1 MQQKIARGAQHT
13 SRLCTAHTRELVKK
27 GFQRLIVF
35 EKLEQKLNRHSCS
48 TKNSDPTHFLG
59 ITFNK
64 LLGIHCTVYPRV
76 RRSRGPAS
84 ADSTWPPPHQVLKQI
99 FYLRFSRDAL
109 RWHSSLT
116 INLAQCAAQ
125 APTVTSDEHR
135 RRA

>member
-1 MQQKIARGAQHT
+1 MQQEIARGAQHT

-64 LLGIHCTVYPRV
+64 LLSIHCTGLPPSPQKQG
-76 RRSRGPAS
+76 SRFRGLHLAAPA
-84 ADSTWPPPHQVLKQI
+84 PG
-99 FYLRFSRDAL
+99 
-109 RWHSSLT
+109 
-116 INLAQCAAQ
+116 AQ
-125 APTVTSDEHR
+125 ANFLFTIF
-135 RRA
+135 A

>member
-64 LLGIHCTVYPRV
+64 LLSIHCAFTPESAEAGVPLPR
-76 RRSRGPAS
+76 
-84 ADSTWPPPHQVLKQI
+84 TPPGRPRTRCSSK
-99 FYLRFSRDAL
+99 FSIYDFR
-109 RWHSSLT
+109 
-116 INLAQCAAQ
+116 
-125 APTVTSDEHR
+125 VTLYDGTR
-135 RRA
+135 L